1 MADRSLPKFEKYV
14 RYDPATGYFY
24 WLKSEGKRIAGE
36 RADHLNPQGYW
47 RLHIEGRW
55 HQGHRVAWYM
65 MTGEWPAVMVDHR
78 NLCRSDNRWDNLRLA
93 TNSQNQMNRA
103 NQTDLPKGVTFHRG
117 VGKSHYLGLFD
128 TASAAHIAY
137 CEKAAELFGEFARAA

>member
-1 MADRSLPKFEKYV
+1 
-14 RYDPATGYFY
+14 
-24 WLKSEGKRIAGE
+24 
-36 RADHLNPQGYW
+36 
-47 RLHIEGRW
+47 
-55 HQGHRVAWYM
+55 
-65 MTGEWPAVMVDHR
+65 
-78 NLCRSDNRWDNLRLA
+78 A

-117 VGKSHYLGLFD
+117 VGKFQAQIKRDGKSHYLGLFD